1 MIHAKCVTIM
11 PEDFVLAA
19 RMVCS
24 GREVLKDYKHAQKSC
39 KSNKKSQLWG
49 ITVNY
54 VLLKHLDSNIDSIKL
69 ILKITA
75 TVCFFFTSEYS

>member
-39 KSNKKSQLWG
+39 KSN
-49 ITVNY
+49 
-54 VLLKHLDSNIDSIKL
+54 
-69 ILKITA
+69 
-75 TVCFFFTSEYS
+75 